1 MASTLNEIGFSKE
14 SVNRNPAMDLGGV
27 IFFVNDLVSIDG
39 NFFHSF
45 GQEYCAHGRSM
56 CIA

>member
-1 MASTLNEIGFSKE
+1 
-14 SVNRNPAMDLGGV
+14 MDLGGV

-56 CIA
+56 CIV